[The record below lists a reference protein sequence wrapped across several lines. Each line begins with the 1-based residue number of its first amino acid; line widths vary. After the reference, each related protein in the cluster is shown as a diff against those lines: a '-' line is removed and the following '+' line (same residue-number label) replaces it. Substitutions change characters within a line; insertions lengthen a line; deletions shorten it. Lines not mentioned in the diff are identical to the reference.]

1 MDQPLV
7 VHGASSSFLLKA
19 ILCSHGEVEDT
30 SNGFAGRVKNRR
42 EDIETEPRGL
52 GNITNNSLPLCS

>member
-19 ILCSHGEVEDT
+19 TLCSHGEVEDT
-30 SNGFAGRVKNRR
+30 SDGFAGRVKNRR
-42 EDIETEPRGL
+42 EDIETGL